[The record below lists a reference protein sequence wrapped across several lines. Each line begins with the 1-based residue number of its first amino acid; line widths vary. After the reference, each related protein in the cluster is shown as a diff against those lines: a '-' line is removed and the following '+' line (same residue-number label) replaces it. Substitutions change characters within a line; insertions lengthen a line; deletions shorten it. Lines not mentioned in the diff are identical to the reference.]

1 MSALIA
7 RTWMDRVAHD
17 LRGPLAPMQTAVYLL
32 RDPRIADGQRDELL
46 AVLERQIQ
54 RLGGMIDEFSD
65 LGRAGTGQ
73 LLVRRETIDV
83 ELLVSDT
90 ASRLQARA
98 PRVSWGP
105 EVQGLEIEGDVLRI
119 AQLFHTLLGMQLSRV
134 QPEPVQARLELARGR
149 LRMTCALQCSGV
161 SDALIAAL
169 LSSPHPDPPD
179 DALGLGLMIAVA
191 IAEAHGGSLQ
201 GRAGAG
207 DTVELVLELPS
218 GRAVPADVPAQG

>member
-1 MSALIA
+1 
-7 RTWMDRVAHD
+7 MDRVAHD

-32 RDPRIADGQRDELL
+32 RDAGIAEAQRNELL

-65 LGRAGTGQ
+65 LGRAGTGRF
-73 LLVRRETIDV
+73 LARRETIDV

-90 ASRLQARA
+90 ASRLHTRA
-98 PRVSWGP
+98 PQVSWGP
-105 EVQGLEIEGDVLRI
+105 GVRGLEIEGDVLRI
-119 AQLFHTLLGMQLSRV
+119 AQLFHTLLGMQLSRG
-134 QPEPVQARLELARGR
+134 QPEPVQARLELVDGR
-149 LRMTCALQCSGV
+149 LRMTCALQCGGV

-169 LSSPHPDPPD
+169 LNSPHPDPPD

-207 DTVELVLELPS
+207 DTVELVLELPA
-218 GRAVPADVPAQG
+218 GRTTPVAATAQD

>member
-1 MSALIA
+1 
-7 RTWMDRVAHD
+7 MDRVAHD

-32 RDPRIADGQRDELL
+32 RDADIGQAQRDELL

-73 LLVRRETIDV
+73 FLGRRETIDV

-90 ASRLQARA
+90 ASRLHTRA
-98 PRVSWGP
+98 PQVSWGP
-105 EVQGLEIEGDVLRI
+105 GVRGLEIEGDVLRI
-119 AQLFHTLLGMQLSRV
+119 AQLFHTLLGMQLSRG
-134 QPEPVQARLELARGR
+134 QPEPVQARLEFVDGR
-149 LRMTCALQCSGV
+149 LRMTCALECSGV

-191 IAEAHGGSLQ
+191 IAEAHDGSLH

-207 DTVELVLELPS
+207 DTVELVLELP
-218 GRAVPADVPAQG
+218 AAAAQD

>member
-1 MSALIA
+1 ME
-7 RTWMDRVAHD
+7 RVAHD
-17 LRGPLAPMQTAVYLL
+17 LRGPLAPMLTAIYLL
-32 RDPRIADGQRDELL
+32 RDPRTADGQRDELL

-98 PRVSWGP
+98 PQVSWSPGAR
-105 EVQGLEIEGDVLRI
+105 GLEIEGDVLRI
-119 AQLFHTLLGMQLSRV
+119 AQLFHTLLGMQLARG
-134 QPEPVQARLELARGR
+134 QPEPVQARLELAGGR
-149 LRMTCALQCSGV
+149 LRMTCALHCSDV

-169 LSSPHPDPPD
+169 LTSPHPDPPD
-179 DALGLGLMIAVA
+179 DALGLGLMIATA
-191 IAEAHGGSLQ
+191 IAQAHGGSLQ

-207 DTVELVLELPS
+207 DIVELVLELPA
-218 GRAVPADVPAQG
+218 GRAAAGAVPAPGQA

>member
-1 MSALIA
+1 QATATRRDPTSVRRRRRSGRAAVSAPIA

-32 RDPRIADGQRDELL
+32 RDADIGEAQRDELL

-73 LLVRRETIDV
+73 FLARRETIDV

-98 PRVSWGP
+98 PRVSWGSGA
-105 EVQGLEIEGDVLRI
+105 QGLQIEGDVLRI
-119 AQLFHTLLGMQLSRV
+119 AQLFHTLLGMQLSRG
-134 QPEPVQARLELARGR
+134 QPEPVQARLEFVDGR
-149 LRMTCALQCSGV
+149 LRMTCALECSGV

-169 LSSPHPDPPD
+169 LSSPHP
-179 DALGLGLMIAVA
+179 
-191 IAEAHGGSLQ
+191 
-201 GRAGAG
+201 
-207 DTVELVLELPS
+207 
-218 GRAVPADVPAQG
+218 

>member
-1 MSALIA
+1 MSAPIA

-54 RLGGMIDEFSD
+54 RLGGMIEEFSD

-73 LLVRRETIDV
+73 LLVRRESIDV

-98 PRVSWGP
+98 PQVSWGP
-105 EVQGLEIEGDVLRI
+105 GVQGLEIEGDVLRI
-119 AQLFHTLLGMQLSRV
+119 AQLFHTLLGMQLSRG
-134 QPEPVQARLELARGR
+134 QPEPVEARLELAGRR
-149 LRMTCALQCSGV
+149 LRMTCALHCSGV
-161 SDALIAAL
+161 SDALIASL
-169 LSSPHPDPPD
+169 LTSPHPDPPD
-179 DALGLGLMIAVA
+179 DALGLGLMIAAA
-191 IAEAHGGSLQ
+191 IAQAHGGSLQ

-207 DTVELVLELPS
+207 DRVELVLELPA
-218 GRAVPADVPAQG
+218 GRDASAAGSAPD

>member
-1 MSALIA
+1 
-7 RTWMDRVAHD
+7 MDRVAHD

-32 RDPRIADGQRDELL
+32 REPGIADAQRDELL

-73 LLVRRETIDV
+73 LLARREPIDV

-90 ASRLQARA
+90 ATRLQARA
-98 PRVSWGP
+98 PQVSWGP
-105 EVQGLEIEGDVLRI
+105 DVQGLEIEGDMLRI

-134 QPEPVQARLELARGR
+134 QPEPVQARLELAGGH
-149 LRMTCALQCSGV
+149 LRMTCSLQCSGV

-169 LSSPHPDPPD
+169 LTSPHPDPPD

-191 IAEAHGGSLQ
+191 IAEAHRGRLQ

-207 DTVELVLELPS
+207 DTVELVLELPA
-218 GRAVPADVPAQG
+218 GRTAPADATAQD